1 MNYKSIAV
9 ENFVG
14 LLSQYLIV
22 DVRSPGEFHH
32 AHIPGAISMPL
43 FEDEERAVVGTLY
56 KQESREKAIKAG
68 LDYFG
73 PKMKN
78 MVEQIE
84 NSVGMKSGE
93 SPAKFTILIYCWR
106 GGMRSGAVSWLLSMY
121 GFEVLTLKGGYKAFR
136 NWTLDQFEKAYNFRI
151 LSGFTGSGK
160 TELLQKMQEK
170 GAKVIDLELIANHK
184 GSAFGHIGKGP
195 QPSQE
200 YFENSLALALFYL
213 DGSSCIWLEDESRR
227 IGHLNIP
234 LALWNTMSKSPV
246 ILLNLPF
253 ELRLNRILAEYGDLE
268 REALMHGIMRIQK
281 RLGGLA
287 TKQAINYL
295 LDGEIKS
302 CFEILLAYYDKY
314 YQKHLEKNKLQ
325 SNIKQV
331 DIGEHIMQELLE
343 INQK

>member
-1 MNYKSIAV
+1 VNYKSIAV

-14 LLSQYLIV
+14 LLSQHLVV
-22 DVRSPGEFHH
+22 DVRSPGEFLH

-56 KQESREKAIKAG
+56 KQVSREKAIKAG

-84 NSVGMKSGE
+84 KSLGMTSEDNPG
-93 SPAKFTILIYCWR
+93 KFTILIYCWR

-121 GFEVLTLKGGYKAFR
+121 GFQVLTLKGGYKAFR
-136 NWTLDQFEKAYNFRI
+136 NWTLDQFEKEYNFKI

-160 TELLQKMQEK
+160 TELLQKMQQN
-170 GAKVIDLELIANHK
+170 GAKVIDLELLANHK

-195 QPSQE
+195 QSSQE
-200 YFENSLALALFYL
+200 YFENSLALALFYV
-213 DGSSCIWLEDESRR
+213 DDSSSIWIEDESRR

-234 LALWNTMSKSPV
+234 LALWQTMSKSHV
-246 ILLNLPF
+246 FLINAPF
-253 ELRLNRILAEYGDLE
+253 DFRLNRILAEYGDLE
-268 REALMHGIMRIQK
+268 KEQLMHGIMRIQK

-287 TKQAINYL
+287 TKQAINFL

-325 SNIKQV
+325 SNIRQV
-331 DIGEHIMQELLE
+331 ILKEDIIQELLE
-343 INQK
+343 IN